1 MALDLL
7 IFGPPG
13 AGKGTQATAVA
24 ARAGVPHIA
33 TGDMFRAQIKA
44 GTPLGVEAKGYSS
57 RGELVPDGV
66 TIQMLGERIAEADT
80 ATGFLLDGFPR
91 TLPQADALDTLLAER
106 GRSITALISLKVPDD
121 EIVRRITGRLVG
133 QSSGRIYHITDAPPR
148 VSGIDDVDGTP
159 LVRRPDDAEDVVRER
174 LRVFHDETLPVLERA
189 RGEGIPVIEIDGA
202 RHADKVAAE
211 LATIVDGL
219 SR

>member
-1 MALDLL
+1 VALVLL

-24 ARAGVPHIA
+24 QRAGVPHIA

-66 TIQMLGERIAEADT
+66 TIQMLGERISEPDT
-80 ATGFLLDGFPR
+80 APGFLLDGFPR
-91 TLPQADALDTLLAER
+91 TLPQAEALDRLLAER
-106 GRSITALISLKVPDD
+106 GRSVTALLNLEVPDD

-133 QSSGRIYHITDAPPR
+133 QHSGRIYHETDAPPK
-148 VSGIDDVDGTP
+148 VAGVDDADGTP

-174 LRVFHDETLPVLERA
+174 LRVFHDETVPVLERA
-189 RGEGIPVIEIDGA
+189 RSEGVRVVQVDGA
-202 RHADKVAAE
+202 RPPEVVAAE
-211 LATIVDGL
+211 LGEIVDGL
-219 SR
+219 PR

>member
-13 AGKGTQATAVA
+13 AGKGTQATALA

-33 TGDMFRAQIKA
+33 TGDMFRAHIKA
-44 GTPLGVEAKGYSS
+44 GTPLGLEAKGYSS

-66 TIQMLGERIAEADT
+66 TIQMLAERIAEPDT
-80 ATGFLLDGFPR
+80 ASGFLLDGFPR
-91 TLPQADALDTLLAER
+91 TLPQAEALDRLLAER
-106 GRSITALISLKVPDD
+106 ERAITALISLEVPDD

-133 QSSGRIYHITDAPPR
+133 KESGRIYHVTDAPPK

-159 LVRRPDDAEDVVRER
+159 LIRRPDDAEDVVRER
-174 LRVFHDETLPVLERA
+174 LRVFHAETMPVLERA
-189 RGEGIPVIEIDGA
+189 RQEGIRVITIDGA
-202 RHADKVAAE
+202 RHSDVVAAD
-211 LATIVDGL
+211 LARAVDAL
-219 SR
+219 PR

>member
-1 MALDLL
+1 VALDLL

-44 GTPLGVEAKGYSS
+44 GTPLGIEAKGYSS

-66 TIQMLGERIAEADT
+66 TIQMLGERIAEPDT
-80 ATGFLLDGFPR
+80 ASGFLLDGFPR
-91 TLPQADALDTLLAER
+91 TLPQAEALDRLLADR
-106 GRSITALISLKVPDD
+106 DRSITALLSLKVPDD

-133 QSSGRIYHITDAPPR
+133 QSSGRIYHITDAPPK

-159 LVRRPDDAEDVVRER
+159 LVRRPDDAEEVVRER

-189 RGEGIPVIEIDGA
+189 RAEGIPVIEIDGA
-202 RHADKVAAE
+202 GHADKVAAE
-211 LATIVDGL
+211 LAAIIDGL
-219 SR
+219 AR

>member
-1 MALDLL
+1 VALDLL

-13 AGKGTQATAVA
+13 AGKGTQASAIA
-24 ARAGVPHIA
+24 QRAGVPHIA
-33 TGDMFRAQIKA
+33 TGDMFRAHIKA
-44 GTPLGVEAKGYSS
+44 GTPLGLEAKGYSS

-66 TIQMLGERIAEADT
+66 TIQMLGERIAEPDT

-91 TLPQADALDTLLAER
+91 TLPQAEALDRLLAER
-106 GRSITALISLKVPDD
+106 DRSITALLSLKVPDD

-133 QSSGRIYHITDAPPR
+133 QSSGRIYHITDAPPK

-159 LVRRPDDAEDVVRER
+159 LIRRHDDAENVVRER

-189 RGEGIPVIEIDGA
+189 RAEGIHVIEVDGA
-202 RHADKVAAE
+202 PNADKVAAE

-219 SR
+219 PR

>member
-1 MALDLL
+1 VALDLL

-33 TGDMFRAQIKA
+33 TGDMFRAHIKA
-44 GTPLGVEAKGYSS
+44 GTPLGIEAQGYSS

-66 TIQMLGERIAEADT
+66 TIQMLGERLAEPDT
-80 ATGFLLDGFPR
+80 AAGFLLDGFPR
-91 TLPQADALDTLLAER
+91 TLPQAEALDRLLAER
-106 GRSITALISLKVPDD
+106 DRKITALLWLKVPDD

-133 QSSGRIYHITDAPPR
+133 QSSGRIYHITDAPPK

-159 LVRRPDDAEDVVRER
+159 LVRRPDDAENVVRER
-174 LRVFHDETLPVLERA
+174 LRVFHDETLPVLARA
-189 RGEGIPVIEIDGA
+189 RNVGIPVIEIDGA
-202 RHADKVAAE
+202 GHADKVAAE
-211 LATIVDGL
+211 LAGIVDGL
-219 SR
+219 PR

>member
-24 ARAGVPHIA
+24 TRAGVPHIA

-66 TIQMLGERIAEADT
+66 TIQMLGERIAEPDT

-91 TLPQADALDTLLAER
+91 TLPQAEALDRLLAER
-106 GRSITALISLKVPDD
+106 DRSITALLSLEVPDD

-133 QSSGRIYHITDAPPR
+133 QHSGRIYHETDAPPK
-148 VSGIDDVDGTP
+148 VAGVDDVDGTP

-174 LRVFHDETLPVLERA
+174 LRVFHDETIPVLERA
-189 RGEGIPVIEIDGA
+189 RSEGRLVVTVDGA
-202 RHADKVAAE
+202 RPPEVVAAE
-211 LATIVDGL
+211 LGEIVDGL
-219 SR
+219 PR

>member
-1 MALDLL
+1 VALDLL

-13 AGKGTQATAVA
+13 AGKGTQASALA
-24 ARAGVPHIA
+24 SRAGIPHIA
-33 TGDMFRAQIKA
+33 TGDMFRAHIKA

-66 TIQMLGERIAEADT
+66 TIQMLGERIAEPDT

-91 TLPQADALDTLLAER
+91 TLPQAEALDRLLADR
-106 GRSITALISLKVPDD
+106 DRSITALISLKVPDD

-133 QSSGRIYHITDAPPR
+133 QNSGRIYHITDAPPR

-159 LVRRPDDAEDVVRER
+159 LIRRPDDAEDVVRER
-174 LRVFHDETLPVLERA
+174 LRVFHAETLPVLERA
-189 RGEGIPVIEIDGA
+189 RREGIPIVEVDGA
-202 RHADKVAAE
+202 RHADVVAAD
-211 LATIVDGL
+211 LAGIIDGL
-219 SR
+219 PR

>member
-1 MALDLL
+1 VALDLL

-13 AGKGTQATAVA
+13 AGKGTQASAIA
-24 ARAGVPHIA
+24 QRAGVPHIA
-33 TGDMFRAQIKA
+33 TGDMFRAHIKA
-44 GTPLGVEAKGYSS
+44 GTPLGLEARGYSS

-66 TIQMLGERIAEADT
+66 TIQMLGERIAEPDT

-91 TLPQADALDTLLAER
+91 TLPQAEALDRLLAER
-106 GRSITALISLKVPDD
+106 DRSITALISLKVPDD

-133 QSSGRIYHITDAPPR
+133 QSSGRIYHITDAPPK

-159 LVRRPDDAEDVVRER
+159 LIRRPDDAENVVRER

-189 RGEGIPVIEIDGA
+189 RAEGIHVIEVDGA
-202 RHADKVAAE
+202 PNADKVAAE

-219 SR
+219 PR

>member
-13 AGKGTQATAVA
+13 AGKGTQATAIA
-24 ARAGVPHIA
+24 ARAGIPHIA

-44 GTPLGVEAKGYSS
+44 GTPLGLEAKSYSS

-66 TIQMLGERIAEADT
+66 TIQMLGERIAEPDT
-80 ATGFLLDGFPR
+80 APGFLLDGFPR
-91 TLPQADALDTLLAER
+91 TLPQAEALDRLLADR
-106 GRSITALISLKVPDD
+106 DRAITALLSLSVPDD

-133 QSSGRIYHITDAPPR
+133 QNSGRIYHITDAPPK

-159 LVRRPDDAEDVVRER
+159 LIRRPDDAEDVVRER
-174 LRVFHDETLPVLERA
+174 LRVFHAETLPVLERA
-189 RGEGIPVIEIDGA
+189 RREGTRIIEVDGA
-202 RHADKVAAE
+202 RHADVVAAD
-211 LATIVDGL
+211 LAEIVDGL

>member
-13 AGKGTQATAVA
+13 AGKGTQASAIA

-33 TGDMFRAQIKA
+33 TGDMFRAHIKA

-57 RGELVPDGV
+57 RGELVPDDV
-66 TIQMLGERIAEADT
+66 TIQMLGERIAEPDT

-91 TLPQADALDTLLAER
+91 TLPQAEALDRLLADR
-106 GRSITALISLKVPDD
+106 DRSITALLSLKVPDD

-133 QSSGRIYHITDAPPR
+133 QSSGEIYHITDAPPK
-148 VSGIDDVDGTP
+148 VSGIDDVDGTQ
-159 LVRRPDDAEDVVRER
+159 LIRRPDDAEDVVRER

-189 RGEGIPVIEIDGA
+189 RAEGIPVIEIDGA
-202 RHADKVAAE
+202 RHADKVAKDIAGI
-211 LATIVDGL
+211 LDGL
-219 SR
+219 PR

>member
-1 MALDLL
+1 VALDLL

-91 TLPQADALDTLLAER
+91 TLPQAEALDALLAER
-106 GRSITALISLKVPDD
+106 GRAITALLSLKVPDD

-133 QSSGRIYHITDAPPR
+133 QSSGRIYHITDAPPK

-159 LVRRPDDAEDVVRER
+159 LIRRPDDAEDVVRER

-189 RGEGIPVIEIDGA
+189 RAEGIRVIEVDGA
-202 RHADKVAAE
+202 PDADKVAAQ
-211 LATIVDGL
+211 LAAIVDGL